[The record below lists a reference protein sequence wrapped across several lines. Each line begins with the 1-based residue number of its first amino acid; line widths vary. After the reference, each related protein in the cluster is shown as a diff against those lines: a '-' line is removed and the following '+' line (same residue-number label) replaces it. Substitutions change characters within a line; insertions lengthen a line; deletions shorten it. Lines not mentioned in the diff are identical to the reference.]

1 MKCREVLPLLP
12 GLVDDGPPADVARH
26 LESCADCAAELAGYR
41 RQTLSLSRLE
51 ALDLD
56 PPPAFMDRVLLTV
69 PALPGAEDA
78 RSSRS
83 RARAVRY
90 ALVSAGGVALGAGAL
105 GIVWWRAARRGVNR
119 APARD
124 LVA

>member
-1 MKCREVLPLLP
+1 MRCRDVLPLLP
-12 GLVDDGPPADVARH
+12 GLVDDAPPAEVARH
-26 LESCADCAAELAGYR
+26 LESCASCAAELAAFR

-51 ALDLD
+51 HTDLN
-56 PPPAFMDRVLLTV
+56 PPPAFVDRMLLAV
-69 PALPGAEDA
+69 PTLQGGERPV
-78 RSSRS
+78 RH

-90 ALVSAGGVALGAGAL
+90 ALMSAGGVALGAGAV
-105 GIVWWRAARRGVNR
+105 GIVWWRSARRGVNR